1 MQKSKLGLYEKLEIK
16 RKEPSKE
23 KKSMAYM
30 ATNIILPL
38 YFCLVFFCIF
48 YLKSRNLVL
57 SIMSAVLLYLPL
69 TEITMQSLMYILS
82 KTVRPKRIPKLDF
95 SLGVPEEATTFVVI
109 PSILSNSQKVK
120 ELAHKLE
127 IYYLANKSDNIYF
140 AVLGDVTA
148 GNKQDEDF
156 DEEIIQE
163 GIKQMKALNQKYP
176 IEDFNRFHFLYRR
189 RRWNSKEACY
199 LGWER
204 KRGLLIQFNEF
215 LRDPNTNDFKYNT
228 IANQIQELPRIKYV
242 ITLDSDT
249 NLVLN
254 SGLELIGA
262 MEHILNVPEIE
273 DGIVKSGH
281 AILQP
286 RIGVDLNSSFN
297 SQFSNIFAGGGGTD
311 LYTNAISDVYQDN
324 FDEGIFAGKG
334 IYNLKVFSE
343 VVTNQIPENTVL
355 SHDLL
360 EGSYLRCGL
369 ASDILLLDGFPSKY
383 NSYMTRLS
391 RWIRGDWQILKWA
404 TSKIKIRNGTNIIN
418 PLNPLSRFKIL
429 DNLRRSLVP
438 VSILLLIL
446 AGMLKPNTPDGEL
459 IVVRSNIGMYSI
471 YFSCA
476 G

>member
-1 MQKSKLGLYEKLEIK
+1 M
-16 RKEPSKE
+16 
-23 KKSMAYM
+23 
-30 ATNIILPL
+30 
-38 YFCLVFFCIF
+38 
-48 YLKSRNLVL
+48 
-57 SIMSAVLLYLPL
+57 
-69 TEITMQSLMYILS
+69 
-82 KTVRPKRIPKLDF
+82 
-95 SLGVPEEATTFVVI
+95 
-109 PSILSNSQKVK
+109 
-120 ELAHKLE
+120 
-127 IYYLANKSDNIYF
+127 
-140 AVLGDVTA
+140 
-148 GNKQDEDF
+148 
-156 DEEIIQE
+156 
-163 GIKQMKALNQKYP
+163 
-176 IEDFNRFHFLYRR
+176 
-189 RRWNSKEACY
+189 
-199 LGWER
+199 GWER